1 MHKETEVKILNVYKS
16 KIVNSLLNMKA
27 EKIFDDEI
35 NTIFFDFKDNTIF
48 NANNLLRLRK
58 AGTKSTLTFK
68 KMLNTELVKEAEEYE
83 VEVSDQQ
90 IMKII
95 LESLG
100 LRKTR
105 QLLKH
110 RTSYKL
116 QNTRFDIDAYEGEL
130 DYIPTF
136 LEIESDNTDSIYKY
150 AKLLG
155 FSPTECLPWSTEQVI
170 SYYYYYLK
178 DTQQKIKRT
187 SKPDGQNE
195 ALQQPS

>member
-58 AGTKSTLTFK
+58 AGPKSTLTFK

-155 FSPTECLPWSTEQVI
+155 VSPTECLPWSTEQVI
-170 SYYYYYLK
+170 SHYLK